1 MSIFG
6 ALCESPIHPQVVARR
21 RRGTTA
27 DGGRGT
33 AKRLSGVRRGARPD
47 KKYTRGDERAGCPV
61 VRRAQRNLRPGA
73 GTHHEP
79 ARQSPAALHR
89 LRLVRPHLSLP
100 STTNRPG
107 LSHTGASW
115 LDEKDARAGA
125 ALRSCGGGNANLRV
139 GSAVVR
145 SATCV
150 RAGESVSPRNERD
163 RMWMWCGGGGGRKFR
178 RVASPLTPVVQEMR
192 GPPRGAALRRSQGV
206 GCDGTPSGLGFCR
219 PLLSAGRQ
227 LPLPVCLLLTS
238 HGTTSGR
245 AFDSAP
251 AAPGP
256 VLCSLIRYD

>member
-1 MSIFG
+1 
-6 ALCESPIHPQVVARR
+6 
-21 RRGTTA
+21 
-27 DGGRGT
+27 
-33 AKRLSGVRRGARPD
+33 VRRGARPD

-61 VRRAQRNLRPGA
+61 VRRAHRNLRPGA

-150 RAGESVSPRNERD
+150 RAGESVSPRNERERSD
-163 RMWMWCGGGGGRKFR
+163 VDVVGAAGGSF
-178 RVASPLTPVVQEMR
+178 VASRPPSPPVVQEMR

-206 GCDGTPSGLGFCR
+206 GCDGTPSSLGFCR

-227 LPLPVCLLLTS
+227 AAPTPSVLLTTSREQQVDVHSTPLLLPPD
-238 HGTTSGR
+238 R
-245 AFDSAP
+245 
-251 AAPGP
+251 
-256 VLCSLIRYD
+256 CSVP

>member
-1 MSIFG
+1 M
-6 ALCESPIHPQVVARR
+6 
-21 RRGTTA
+21 
-27 DGGRGT
+27 
-33 AKRLSGVRRGARPD
+33 RRGARPD

-61 VRRAQRNLRPGA
+61 VRRAHRNLRPGA

-150 RAGESVSPRNERD
+150 RAGESVSPRNERERSD
-163 RMWMWCGGGGGRKFR
+163 VDVVGRGRREEVSSR
-178 RVASPLTPVVQEMR
+178 RVPPHPRGPGDAGPASWR
-192 GPPRGAALRRSQGV
+192 GPPPQPRGGV
-206 GCDGTPSGLGFCR
+206 RWDAIQSW
-219 PLLSAGRQ
+219 LLSPAPLGRPAGR
-227 LPLPVCLLLTS
+227 S
-238 HGTTSGR
+238 HSQCATYYITGTTSGR

>member
-150 RAGESVSPRNERD
+150 RAGESVSPRNERERSD
-163 RMWMWCGGGGGRKFR
+163 VDVVGAAGGSF
-178 RVASPLTPVVQEMR
+178 VASRPPSPPWSRRCGARRAARPSAAAKGWGAMGRHPVLAFV
-192 GPPRGAALRRSQGV
+192 ARSSRPAGSSHSQCACYLHHTEQQV
-206 GCDGTPSGLGFCR
+206 DVHST
-219 PLLSAGRQ
+219 PLL
-227 LPLPVCLLLTS
+227 LPPD
-238 HGTTSGR
+238 R
-245 AFDSAP
+245 
-251 AAPGP
+251 
-256 VLCSLIRYD
+256 CSVP